1 MAEKPIRIVE
11 VARLA
16 GVSPST
22 ISHVLNGKRPIS
34 AETRERVLKVIRET
48 GYVPDWSARTL
59 KTKRTGL
66 VGLIASDITETFM
79 NLIVRGVEGEF
90 AENEINLLFASGTEF
105 HFDLAR
111 AFKFLRG
118 RRIDGLIVSYEITMK
133 AKEVRPK
140 SFDIPIVTIN
150 REIPGVCAVLP
161 DNFAGGYEAADH
173 LLSVGVRRPAMILGP
188 RDRLASEDRK
198 AGFSR
203 RMAEAGITLGEEDFF
218 VGDFTAESGERGT
231 EALLA
236 RDEPVD
242 GIFCANDYMAAGA
255 INALRRRGIG
265 VPDEIKVIGF
275 DNRDFSA
282 FWPVPISTFMQPLE
296 EMGRLSARL
305 LLEQIQ
311 NGASSVPERHL
322 RKGTLL
328 VRKSTTP

>member
-1 MAEKPIRIVE
+1 MADRPIRIVE

-22 ISHVLNGKRPIS
+22 VSHVLSGKRPIS
-34 AETRERVLKVIRET
+34 TETRERVLRVIKET
-48 GYVPDWSARTL
+48 GYVPDRSAQTL
-59 KTKRTGL
+59 KTKRTGI
-66 VGLIASDITETFM
+66 VGLIASDITESFM
-79 NLIVRGVEGEF
+79 NLIVRGVEREF
-90 AENEINLLFASGTEF
+90 AGKGINLLFASGTEF
-105 HFDLAR
+105 RFDLAR
-111 AFKFLRG
+111 AFEFLQG

-133 AKEVRPK
+133 ADAIRPK

-173 LLSVGVRRPAMILGP
+173 LLSAGVEHPAMILGP
-188 RDRLASEDRK
+188 RDRLASEDRM

-203 RMAEAGITLGEEDFF
+203 RMGEAGIELHDEHFF
-218 VGDFTAESGERGT
+218 VGDFTAESGERGV
-231 EALLA
+231 ESFLA
-236 RDEPVD
+236 RGSTID
-242 GIFCANDYMAAGA
+242 GLFCANDYMAAGA
-255 INALRRRGIG
+255 INALRKRGIG

-296 EMGRLSARL
+296 EMGRLSAKL
-305 LLEQIQ
+305 LLEQIR
-311 NGASSVPERHL
+311 NGASSVPERHH

-328 VRKSTTP
+328 VRKSTTA